1 MPNNSLV
8 KSHNRKGKIVKSFY
22 RKNERRKNIIK
33 GTLVAAAALAIPVTS
48 YVVLRKRYLT
58 NLVNYG
64 KTLTSN
70 PNIGKALSKDTRSI
84 TFTIGGFTGLDSQ
97 KQQLDNLGQAKIMAT
112 KLNNNL
118 ANNVTI
124 PLKHNFKIEKIAPID
139 GVTKWVASSIKAA
152 TVNLTKG
159 QNKDSQAIAS
169 EIYNYAIKNPNKQIN
184 ILGYSAGGS
193 IAKDVS
199 VILDSAGIKNYK
211 VVNFASGDYLR
222 LPKRRTL
229 EFVGSKDFANLF
241 KNSKQIVIPNARHD
255 LNDYLNND
263 NAMTKVYDYFSF

>member
-1 MPNNSLV
+1 MQNKSLV

-33 GTLVAAAALAIPVTS
+33 GTLAAATALAIPVAS
-48 YVVLRKRYLT
+48 YIVLRKRYVN

-64 KTLTSN
+64 KRLTNS
-70 PNIGKALSKDTRSI
+70 PNVGKVLPKDTKTI
-84 TFTIGGFTGLDSQ
+84 TFTLGGFTGLDST
-97 KQQLDNLGQAKIMAT
+97 KNKLDNLGQANIIANKI
-112 KLNNNL
+112 NNNL
-118 ANNVTI
+118 TNNVTI

-139 GVTKWVASSIKAA
+139 GVPKWVASSIKMAS
-152 TVNLTKG
+152 TNLIKG
-159 QNKDSQAIAS
+159 SNPDSLEIAKQ
-169 EIYNYAIKNPNKQIN
+169 IYNYAIKNPNKQIN

-199 VILDSAGIKNYK
+199 VILDNAGIKNYK
-211 VVNFASGDYLR
+211 VVTLASGNYLR

-229 EFVGSKDFANLF
+229 EFVGSKDFAKVF
-241 KNSKQIVIPNARHD
+241 KHSKQIVIPNTRHN

-263 NAMTKVYDYFSF
+263 NAMTKIYDYFSF